1 MATLISTFFQ
11 PQRMVLLPVQLVL
24 QSMMLPSLQPSDPV
38 MVINRVCP
46 KIKRGVFCVS
56 VFHHCSFGEELE
68 RWDLPTTF
76 DQQQTQKSLCSYN
89 RTTEELTTGAAEP
102 EEVVIVG
109 RSVLSMLCYCLLV
122 QMCVLPSVFN
132 AFLREDPLCVWLAAP
147 ADGDQTY
154 IVWKILNPC

>member
-11 PQRMVLLPVQLVL
+11 PQRMVLLLVQLVL

-109 RSVLSMLCYCLLV
+109 RRFCCCVAVCSRECLPFPAFSMLFCARTLSACGW
-122 QMCVLPSVFN
+122 QHQRT
-132 AFLREDPLCVWLAAP
+132 ATRH
-147 ADGDQTY
+147 T
-154 IVWKILNPC
+154 